1 MDEWL
6 TLSELAEQ
14 SGVPGRT
21 IRFYISR
28 GLLSG
33 PAGAGRSAAYT
44 REHVERLDAIKREQA
59 AGRTLS
65 DIAQR
70 LTASGSE
77 RAEPPPAR
85 PWWQHIVAEDV
96 MVLARADASP
106 WRTKQIR
113 AAIAELAERLK
124 TTDGKE

>member
-1 MDEWL
+1 MDEWF

-14 SGVPGRT
+14 SGVPART

-28 GLLSG
+28 GLLTG

-44 REHVERLDAIKREQA
+44 REHLERLDAIKHEQA
-59 AGRTLS
+59 AGRTLA
-65 DIAQR
+65 DIAHR
-70 LTASGSE
+70 LAASGSE
-77 RAEPPPAR
+77 LVTPPPTS
-85 PWWQHIVAEDV
+85 PWWQHIVADDV
-96 MVLARADASP
+96 MILARADASP

-113 AAIAELAERLK
+113 AAIAELAEKLK